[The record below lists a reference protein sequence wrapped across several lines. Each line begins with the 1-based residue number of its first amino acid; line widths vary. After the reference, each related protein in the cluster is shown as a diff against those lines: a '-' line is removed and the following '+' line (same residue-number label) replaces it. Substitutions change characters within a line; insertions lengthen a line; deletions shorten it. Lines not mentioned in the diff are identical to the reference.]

1 MLSGGCMI
9 FLICMVKQKRKLV
22 ELHHY
27 MSTCMI
33 HMREME
39 YVQVNNSNDK
49 FKKLCREGNDLWIP
63 LGKVKHAYVLEIG

>member
-1 MLSGGCMI
+1 
-9 FLICMVKQKRKLV
+9 
-22 ELHHY
+22 

-63 LGKVKHAYVLEIG
+63 LGKVKHALVLEIG